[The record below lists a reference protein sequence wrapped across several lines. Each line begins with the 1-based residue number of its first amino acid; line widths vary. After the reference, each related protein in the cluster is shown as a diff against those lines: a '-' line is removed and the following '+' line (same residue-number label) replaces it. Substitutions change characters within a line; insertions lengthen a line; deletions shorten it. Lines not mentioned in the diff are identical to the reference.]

1 MFKNLGNL
9 SAILKSAQQ
18 MGGRMQELQENLK
31 KQRVIGRSGAD
42 MVEVE
47 ADGLGQI
54 LRVSIDPA
62 LVERRDREM
71 IEDLIPAA
79 VNQALGKAKQLHAEA
94 LRGLTGGMNIP
105 QLDELMTQIEPQ

>member
-9 SAILKSAQQ
+9 TAILKQAQQ

-54 LRVSIDPA
+54 LRVSLDPG
-62 LVERRDREM
+62 LVQRGDREM
-71 IEDLIPAA
+71 IEDLLPAA
-79 VNQALGKAKQLHAEA
+79 INQAQLKAKQLHADAMRE
-94 LRGLTGGMNIP
+94 LTGGLNIP